1 MGKTLTITL
10 VYCRFLYLHVLGS
23 FRQPYR
29 LRRRDKHSPLTE
41 IKQQNNQKIT
51 QKTRT
56 RNPISSTLEV
66 SSVFFLNFAAIVTAL
81 FTLNFEF

>member
-1 MGKTLTITL
+1 M
-10 VYCRFLYLHVLGS
+10 YLAPSGS
-23 FRQPYR
+23 PIGSGGVI
-29 LRRRDKHSPLTE
+29 KHSPLTE